1 MSDFLCCYNDCLFTY
16 LQVFSTRSHKFFLIF
31 LLFADMLIYLLVLLG
46 ITMSQAQEKE
56 LRKRKIRLMLLIGF
70 VAVGLVASIL
80 AAMFRAGV
88 FAQMPAS
95 QLYGNWVEQG
105 VPSYARDSFTISAG
119 GIYTHGRLIS
129 TKFDFDG
136 SQLSYKHGGTT
147 YIYMVEDNDG
157 AQLLRTKPTHY
168 KSSFRKQ

>member
-1 MSDFLCCYNDCLFTY
+1 M
-16 LQVFSTRSHKFFLIF
+16 FSTRSHKFFLIF
-31 LLFADMLIYLLVLLG
+31 LIFADMLISLLFLLG
-46 ITMSQAQEKE
+46 YTMSQAQEKE

-95 QLYGNWVEQG
+95 QLYGSWVEQG

-136 SQLSYKHGGTT
+136 SQLSYNHGGTIYV
-147 YIYMVEDNDG
+147 YIVEDNDG
-157 AQLLRTKPTHY
+157 AQLLRIKPTHY